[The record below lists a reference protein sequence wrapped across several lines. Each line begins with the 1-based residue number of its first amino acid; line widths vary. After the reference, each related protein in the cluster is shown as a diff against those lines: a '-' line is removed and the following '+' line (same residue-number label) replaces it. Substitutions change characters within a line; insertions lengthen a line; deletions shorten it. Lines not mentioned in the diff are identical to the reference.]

1 LANNLR
7 QKFSRSC
14 FFGKE
19 APFLKRPFKPLSI
32 FFGLFLLF
40 VASSSQAL
48 SQQKGGGPS
57 PSERSDT
64 VSGKLKLRRAA
75 ICEGIK
81 DYAPKDPAV
90 VFSVSVGRIFCFTY
104 LEPVPEKTA
113 VYHSWYYRDQL
124 ITKQKLSLRPPRW
137 ATYSS
142 IQLREYDKG
151 PWRVTITD
159 QANETLGVLRFS
171 ITD

>member
-1 LANNLR
+1 MGQVPSPHL
-7 QKFSRSC
+7 
-14 FFGKE
+14 FFPEKE
-19 APFLKRPFKPLSI
+19 KALLTRLFKPLSI

-40 VASSSQAL
+40 AAFSSQVL
-48 SQQKGGGPS
+48 SQQKDGSPS
-57 PSERSDT
+57 PSEQSDT
-64 VSGKLKLRRAA
+64 VSAKLTLRRAA

-81 DYAPKDPAV
+81 DYAPENAAV
-90 VFSVSVGRIFCFTY
+90 VFSVSVGKIFCFSY
-104 LEPVPEKTA
+104 FEPVPEKTA
-113 VYHSWYYRDQL
+113 VYHSWFYRDQL

-137 ATYSS
+137 STYSS

-159 QANETLGVLRFS
+159 QANGTLGVLRFG

>member
-1 LANNLR
+1 MG
-7 QKFSRSC
+7 QPFSLIS
-14 FFGKE
+14 FFVEKE
-19 APFLKRPFKPLSI
+19 NTFLTRLFKPLSV
-32 FFGLFLLF
+32 FLGLLLLIIAF
-40 VASSSQAL
+40 SSQVL
-48 SQQKGGGPS
+48 SQQKDGS
-57 PSERSDT
+57 PSRSEQSDR
-64 VSGKLKLRRAA
+64 VSGKLTLRRAA
-75 ICEGIK
+75 ICKGIK
-81 DYAPKDPAV
+81 DYAPENPAV
-90 VFSVSVGRIFCFTY
+90 VFSVSVGRIFCFSY

-113 VYHSWYYRDQL
+113 IYHSWYYRDQL